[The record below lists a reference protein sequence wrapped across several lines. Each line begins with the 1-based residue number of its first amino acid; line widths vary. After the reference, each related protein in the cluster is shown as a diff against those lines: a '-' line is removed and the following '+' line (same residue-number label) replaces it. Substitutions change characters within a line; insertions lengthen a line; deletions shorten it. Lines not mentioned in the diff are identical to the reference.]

1 MRRLN
6 RRRYVTYPGW
16 HRLTTFFLWAFNLVH
31 LHGMEWNV
39 YIYIYSI
46 YYTTQLYRDYKKPI
60 QGSPLKN
67 QDFSWISHWV
77 GFDHCS
83 YGFNWFW
90 SVGADFAD
98 HVWVP
103 KKSCLVMSR
112 FTPWKFNSSPLK
124 ISHPKRKVIFKP
136 SFFRGYV
143 KLRGCSSCCFKCFFT
158 KQKPWPSHSL
168 ASKIIFQ
175 NLEKQM
181 LFFLAGK
188 FQSANG

>member
-1 MRRLN
+1 
-6 RRRYVTYPGW
+6 
-16 HRLTTFFLWAFNLVH
+16 
-31 LHGMEWNV
+31 MEC
-39 YIYIYSI
+39 IYIYSI

-67 QDFSWISHWV
+67 QDFPWISHWV

-90 SVGADFAD
+90 PVGADFAD

-175 NLEKQM
+175 NNFLCH
-181 LFFLAGK
+181 FFFVWELSFGEANVIFFGGEVPIRQWLIVGLRPGGLGFEAGTPK
-188 FQSANG
+188 